1 MLAVSGG
8 KGGTGK
14 TTVALGLA
22 AALADRRR
30 EPVVIDADVDM
41 PNLHLRAGVEDDGL
55 EALADGATLEA
66 AATQSDRF
74 PGVAVVGA
82 TPGADLDRALRN
94 VVTDRPV
101 ILDGAAGI
109 SSLAVTPLSHADAAV
124 LVGRDTPAAV
134 TDTAKSV
141 RACRALD
148 VPIRSILL
156 TRTDTVP
163 DEVHRTLRA
172 GPIEAIP
179 RVEEPVTADPA
190 RVAYERVL
198 DARENA

>member
-22 AALADRRR
+22 VALADRRR

-41 PNLHLRAGVEDDGL
+41 PNLHLRAGVADDGL
-55 EALADGATLEA
+55 EALADGASLDA
-66 AATQSDRF
+66 AATQSERY

-82 TPGADLDRALRN
+82 SPGVDLDRALRN

-101 ILDGAAGI
+101 ILDGAAGV
-109 SSLAVTPLSHADAAV
+109 SRLAMTPLSHADAAV

-134 TDTAKSV
+134 TDTAKTA
-141 RACRALD
+141 RACRALS

-156 TRTDTVP
+156 TRTDAVSDTAR
-163 DEVHRTLRA
+163 RTFRA
-172 GPIEAIP
+172 GPVQAIP
-179 RVEEPVTADPA
+179 RLEAPVTADAA

-198 DARENA
+198 DARENP